1 MDNGYK
7 IPTVL
12 NNFNTYA
19 SGHKYVGVSSETT
32 LPNFEYLTETF
43 EGAGIAGEFEEAVEG
58 CFASLNQKHLS
69 RISGRNISFS
79 WHRQGSSL
87 TGVPCRYSTRRTRQM
102 TSSKLPL

>member
-58 CFASLNQKHLS
+58 CFASLESETSFQNIGK
-69 RISGRNISFS
+69 NISFS
-79 WHRQGSSL
+79 WRRRGSSL
-87 TGVPCRYSTRRTRQM
+87 TGVPCRYSTRRTRQT